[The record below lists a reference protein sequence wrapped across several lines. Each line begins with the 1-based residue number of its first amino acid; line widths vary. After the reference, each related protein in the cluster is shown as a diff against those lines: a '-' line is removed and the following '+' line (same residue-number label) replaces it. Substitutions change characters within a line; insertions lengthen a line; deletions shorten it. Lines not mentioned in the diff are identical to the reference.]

1 MGVFGTGDTVRFTSS
16 PSPRTIN
23 LTSGELLLS
32 RGATIAGPGPSLLT
46 VSGNHASRVFEIA
59 AGISVKLDGLTIAN
73 GTTGNGYGDAGKG
86 GGILNSGTLI
96 ISNCILTGNSAYSGG
111 GIFSTSILDMGGCVL
126 TANASTT
133 SGGGIQCS
141 GTADLLS
148 SMLSGNSADFDG
160 GGIYSS
166 GDLTVSNCTLTNNSA
181 RNNGGGIVN
190 HEASLT
196 VNDSSLDYNSAYYTG
211 GGIYVSGGSLF
222 GSVIRAT
229 ISGRPSNNSAYAGGA
244 IFNTEGTLILTGS
257 TLNDNTASVGGAI
270 YNEGS
275 LSYFDGVIFA
285 ASILSMSN
293 CSLSGNAAAFG
304 GASRTS
310 AYRLSPIVRWPTTP
324 PAPAAAASTTWGV
337 AIHHRLHAH

>member
-1 MGVFGTGDTVRFTSS
+1 MDNGGNASAALGRNLTSGEQGQIVGVFGTGDTIRFTSS
-16 PSPRTIN
+16 ASPRTIT

-46 VSGNHASRVFEIA
+46 VSGNYASRVFEIA

-96 ISNCILTGNSAYSGG
+96 VSNCILTGNSAYSGG
-111 GIFSTSILDMGGCVL
+111 GIFSTSILDMGGCIL
-126 TANASTT
+126 TANASMI

-190 HEASLT
+190 MRLRS
-196 VNDSSLDYNSAYYTG
+196 
-211 GGIYVSGGSLF
+211 
-222 GSVIRAT
+222 R
-229 ISGRPSNNSAYAGGA
+229 
-244 IFNTEGTLILTGS
+244 S
-257 TLNDNTASVGGAI
+257 TTAAWI
-270 YNEGS
+270 ITPRTTRE
-275 LSYFDGVIFA
+275 A
-285 ASILSMSN
+285 ASMYR
-293 CSLSGNAAAFG
+293 AAAF
-304 GASRTS
+304 S
-310 AYRLSPIVRWPTTP
+310 AVSLAPLS
-324 PAPAAAASTTWGV
+324 AAASEQQQ
-337 AIHHRLHAH
+337 RLCRRCDLQYGRDPDPHWQHAQR